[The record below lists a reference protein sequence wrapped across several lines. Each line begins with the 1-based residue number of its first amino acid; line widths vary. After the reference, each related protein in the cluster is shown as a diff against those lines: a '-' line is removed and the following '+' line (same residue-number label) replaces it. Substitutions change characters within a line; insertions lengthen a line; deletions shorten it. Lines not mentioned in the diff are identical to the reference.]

1 MISPSQDFLQY
12 VFFKLKV
19 KVKQMINNF
28 NDFLHHYQDFILQL
42 INDFQNQT
50 LWITVGS
57 LNPTTL
63 ATYGMVVNGFQNCT
77 FDFAQLL
84 VQNFGSVDN
93 TEKLNL
99 LATFQN
105 ALMNSIQGIITKLDE
120 DLNCQQEANQTADL
134 DCNHLVTRYHNAL
147 DAYNDY
153 LLKPNEVLS
162 ADQQTIYL
170 ENKIALK
177 QNCNDLFEQ
186 IKQRYQK
193 LTIQE
198 FQSKGG

>member
-63 ATYGMVVNGFQNCT
+63 ATYGMVVNGYQNCT
-77 FDFAQLL
+77 FAFAQWL
-84 VQNFGSVDN
+84 VQNFGSTT
-93 TEKLNL
+93 TEQLNL
-99 LATFQN
+99 LATFQS
-105 ALMNSIQGIITKLDE
+105 ALINLIAAIIAKLDC
-120 DLNCQQEANQTADL
+120 DFNYQRSTTQAVDV
-134 DCNHLVTRYHNAL
+134 DCEHLLTFYHSAL
-147 DAYNDY
+147 HKHNDY
-153 LLKPNEVLS
+153 LLEPNEVLP
-162 ADQQTIYL
+162 ADQQDIYL

-177 QNCNDLFEQ
+177 GDCNDLFEK

>member
-1 MISPSQDFLQY
+1 
-12 VFFKLKV
+12 
-19 KVKQMINNF
+19 MINNF
-28 NDFLHHYQDFILQL
+28 NDFLQHYQDFILQL
-42 INDFQNQT
+42 IDDFKNQT

-57 LNPTTL
+57 LNPATL

-77 FDFAQLL
+77 FDFAQWL

-93 TEKLNL
+93 TEELNL

-105 ALMNSIQGIITKLDE
+105 ALINLIAAIIG
-120 DLNCQQEANQTADL
+120 QL
-134 DCNHLVTRYHNAL
+134 DCNLNYQRLATQAADAECEHLLTFYHSAL
-147 DAYNDY
+147 YKYNDY
-153 LLKPNEVLS
+153 LLSANEVLP
-162 ADQQTIYL
+162 ADQQAIYL

-177 QNCNDLFEQ
+177 ADCNDLFEK